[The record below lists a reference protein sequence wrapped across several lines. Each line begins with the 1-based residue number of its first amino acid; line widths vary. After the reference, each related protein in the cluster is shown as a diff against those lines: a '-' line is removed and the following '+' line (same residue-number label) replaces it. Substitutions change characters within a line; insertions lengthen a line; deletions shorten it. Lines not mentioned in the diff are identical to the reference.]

1 MAEGNFK
8 HSTGEV
14 KQQKEK
20 RLRQRFRHNHRF
32 GFMDPLMLMALAAS
46 SQPLG
51 LWIFKYILD
60 EVESVTE
67 LNYIKILY
75 AFMIFLVGLI
85 SILVWYKFSREG

>member
-1 MAEGNFK
+1 
-8 HSTGEV
+8 
-14 KQQKEK
+14 
-20 RLRQRFRHNHRF
+20 
-32 GFMDPLMLMALAAS
+32 MLMALAAS

-51 LWIFKYILD
+51 LWILKYILD

>member
-1 MAEGNFK
+1 MVEGNFK
-8 HSTGEV
+8 YSTGEA
-14 KQQKEK
+14 KQRKEK
-20 RLRQRFRHNHRF
+20 RFRHNHRF

-51 LWIFKYILD
+51 LWILKYILD